1 MKKVTVETIQA
12 AVKAIAEV
20 ADDPENAHGRED
32 GLWETVLEAIAAGA
46 PNAVQLA
53 TAALETVKIKFPRWY
68 A

>member
-1 MKKVTVETIQA
+1 MKKVTVETIQT

-32 GLWETVLEAIAAGA
+32 SLWRAVLEAIAAGA
-46 PNAVQLA
+46 PNAVELA
-53 TAALETVKIKFPRWY
+53 KAALESEKIEFPHWY